1 MHTRKVSQTPLKIM
15 SIKRNAIANYIGQIY
30 LTLSGILVVPLYI
43 QHLGMEAYGLVG
55 FFQFY

>member
-1 MHTRKVSQTPLKIM
+1 M
-15 SIKRNAIANYIGQIY
+15 SIKRNAIANYVGQIY

-55 FFQFY
+55 FFSIC